1 MVLYQDYRS
10 VVRLGKTCKLLN
22 ALAKDEAVW
31 KALVC
36 QNYDAAAMLFV
47 NRAKLR
53 ERCVACSWLNIDKH
67 WEEMSSDGEEKK
79 SDWIDEL
86 GSFEG
91 LFFEQAFLCHTDPSL
106 CTSSTWREV
115 FRSEDHWQAE
125 LKNLLGYE
133 HSFIIEI
140 PEETYEELYHSE
152 IEGWRS
158 DYSYASESVR
168 NMVDDYPS
176 D

>member
-1 MVLYQDYRS
+1 
-10 VVRLGKTCKLLN
+10 
-22 ALAKDEAVW
+22 
-31 KALVC
+31 
-36 QNYDAAAMLFV
+36 
-47 NRAKLR
+47 
-53 ERCVACSWLNIDKH
+53 
-67 WEEMSSDGEEKK
+67 MSSDGEEKK

-133 HSFIIEI
+133 HSFVIEI

>member
-47 NRAKLR
+47 HPAKLR
-53 ERCVACSWLNIDKH
+53 ERCDTCSWLNIDKH
-67 WEEMSSDGEEKK
+67 WEEMSSDWEEKK

-133 HSFIIEI
+133 HSFVID
-140 PEETYEELYHSE
+140 SE

-158 DYSYASESVR
+158 DYSYEESAR
-168 NMVDDYPS
+168 NMVDDYSS

>member
-47 NRAKLR
+47 HLAKLR
-53 ERCVACSWLNIDKH
+53 ERC
-67 WEEMSSDGEEKK
+67 
-79 SDWIDEL
+79 DEL

-133 HSFIIEI
+133 HSFVIEI